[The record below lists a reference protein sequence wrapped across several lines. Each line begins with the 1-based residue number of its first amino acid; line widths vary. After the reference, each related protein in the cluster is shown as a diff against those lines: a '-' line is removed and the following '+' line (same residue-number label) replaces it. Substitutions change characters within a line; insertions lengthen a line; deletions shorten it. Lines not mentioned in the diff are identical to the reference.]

1 MRPSKT
7 SAVSVALSI
16 KAGLWITI
24 NRLSLYFEII
34 RAEGLIPAVPLPP
47 RTAVV
52 PNSSNVVAEPQLAV
66 KTIHGC
72 IVLTNALRGNKG
84 DENRL
89 QSPYRTHSAKRWAL
103 CPDALR
109 RGCWLRRWERR
120 KDVRRMPYGMIICI
134 LTLCSSWQLWE
145 FRWILFNQ
153 NKCSRMLDWPV

>member
-24 NRLSLYFEII
+24 NRLSLCFEII

-72 IVLTNALRGNKG
+72 IVLTNALRHRKG
-84 DENRL
+84 IK
-89 QSPYRTHSAKRWAL
+89 A
-103 CPDALR
+103 
-109 RGCWLRRWERR
+109 WLRF
-120 KDVRRMPYGMIICI
+120 
-134 LTLCSSWQLWE
+134 L
-145 FRWILFNQ
+145 
-153 NKCSRMLDWPV
+153 